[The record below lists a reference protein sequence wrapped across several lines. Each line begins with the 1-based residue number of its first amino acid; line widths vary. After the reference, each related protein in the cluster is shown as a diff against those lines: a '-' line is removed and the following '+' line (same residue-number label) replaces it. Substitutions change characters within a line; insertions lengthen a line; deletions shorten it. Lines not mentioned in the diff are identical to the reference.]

1 MFSAISQQSQFL
13 LRLLFFL
20 RHHCEFTDTN
30 IIGVDALQGSNFYKK
45 QTLLQHPTDQV
56 PYITRC
62 KATKAKSKKFMQQT
76 INVHLIVVLKNMT
89 WSN

>member
-20 RHHCEFTDTN
+20 GLHCEFTDTN
-30 IIGVDALQGSNFYKK
+30 IIGVDAPQGSNFSKK
-45 QTLLQHPTDQV
+45 QTLLQNPTDQV
-56 PYITRC
+56 PYNTRC

-76 INVHLIVVLKNMT
+76 INVH
-89 WSN
+89 

>member
-1 MFSAISQQSQFL
+1 MFSANSQQSQFL

-20 RHHCEFTDTN
+20 GLHCEFTDTN
-30 IIGVDALQGSNFYKK
+30 IIGIDAPQRSNYSKK

-56 PYITRC
+56 PYNTCC

-76 INVHLIVVLKNMT
+76 INVH
-89 WSN
+89 

>member
-1 MFSAISQQSQFL
+1 MFSANSQQSQFL

-20 RHHCEFTDTN
+20 GLHCEFTDTN
-30 IIGVDALQGSNFYKK
+30 IIGVDAPQGSNFSKK

-56 PYITRC
+56 PYNTHC

-76 INVHLIVVLKNMT
+76 INVH
-89 WSN
+89 